1 MPTILSLSW
10 FPYKWRC
17 SAILLT
23 PEVEVGSIEA
33 GSNDVTEKN
42 RITVTSLKWLFLRT
56 HKVASRT
63 LNPRLS
69 SGLVTAFSAMASTSN
84 LRCFTCFSLRTNTQ
98 RSWPVEH
105 HSLKGSKNKTW
116 GFSGHPSQK

>member
-33 GSNDVTEKN
+33 GSNDVTEK
-42 RITVTSLKWLFLRT
+42 T
-56 HKVASRT
+56 
-63 LNPRLS
+63 
-69 SGLVTAFSAMASTSN
+69 G
-84 LRCFTCFSLRTNTQ
+84 
-98 RSWPVEH
+98 
-105 HSLKGSKNKTW
+105 
-116 GFSGHPSQK
+116 